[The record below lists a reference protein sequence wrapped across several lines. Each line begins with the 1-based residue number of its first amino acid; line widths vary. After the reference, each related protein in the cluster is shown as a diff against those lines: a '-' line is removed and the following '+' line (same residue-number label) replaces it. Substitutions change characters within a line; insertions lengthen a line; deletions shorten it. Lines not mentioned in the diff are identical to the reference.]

1 MKHCC
6 GASHINERTV
16 ALHFAGNGM
25 RMDLEESYFSNC
37 STHDND
43 STICLFIFFFL
54 LTSHRSGEFLSQ
66 QSPNKE
72 CFAIPFY
79 YQTISSL
86 SANAIQFVLLL
97 HTHGIYIFAL
107 HNFTFLISLGWC
119 FHCYPFSSSTPEK
132 NAPLTSRNKEN
143 MGAKGRGGKEC
154 EWILTSPSGK
164 ISGRRRGWAVRNFV
178 TIEDRKV
185 CVVTLCL
192 HFESRILG

>member
-132 NAPLTSRNKEN
+132 MRLSPVEIKKIWGR
-143 MGAKGRGGKEC
+143 RGGGERNVN
-154 EWILTSPSGK
+154 EFLQVPV
-164 ISGRRRGWAVRNFV
+164 GRFQG
-178 TIEDRKV
+178 ED
-185 CVVTLCL
+185 VVEKWETL
-192 HFESRILG
+192 